1 MFCFI
6 QNNVRK
12 FVLFNYN
19 MTNLFTFA
27 IKIIYIMNNIGN
39 KIRNLR
45 EQKGYSQES
54 LAQELGLTQPSY
66 ARLEKQDERLS
77 ITRLMQIATILKTTV
92 AELIDEKTQK
102 VINQQGSEGSQAY
115 NVDTINTIINADK
128 EHIATLKEEIVFL
141 RNLLNNK

>member
-1 MFCFI
+1 
-6 QNNVRK
+6 
-12 FVLFNYN
+12 
-19 MTNLFTFA
+19 
-27 IKIIYIMNNIGN
+27 MNNIGN
-39 KIRNLR
+39 KIRILR

-66 ARLEKQDERLS
+66 ARLEKQDERIS
-77 ITRLMQIATILKTTV
+77 ITRLIQIATILKTTV

-102 VINQQGSEGSQAY
+102 VINQQGSENSQAY

-141 RNLLNNK
+141 RGLVGKSN

>member
-1 MFCFI
+1 
-6 QNNVRK
+6 
-12 FVLFNYN
+12 
-19 MTNLFTFA
+19 
-27 IKIIYIMNNIGN
+27 MNNIGN
-39 KIRNLR
+39 KIRILR

-66 ARLEKQDERLS
+66 ARLEKQDERIS

-141 RNLLNNK
+141 RGLVGKSD

>member
-1 MFCFI
+1 
-6 QNNVRK
+6 
-12 FVLFNYN
+12 

-102 VINQQGSEGSQAY
+102 VSHQNNNDTANSY
-115 NVDTINTIINADK
+115 NADTINTIINANK